1 MTINTS
7 IISGNSGLVE
17 KLIQELPEEL
27 LNITNIISSSKNKS
41 NFFNKYVW
49 VNLDN
54 NKFNN
59 EDLNGILFIKT
70 NQSDL
75 IIIVNYDIEL
85 SELFLSKFSGKII
98 RLNLMTENLQSH
110 LTPENF
116 IKNTNVSIVIDTLK
130 NKTFSLQHIEKIDF
144 NIEKMGDT
152 ISKLYK
158 NILTKFISILVNYTK
173 VD

>member
-17 KLIQELPEEL
+17 KLIQELPEKL

-41 NFFNKYVW
+41 NFFNKYAW
-49 VNLDN
+49 TNLDN
-54 NKFNN
+54 NKFNS

-75 IIIVNYDIEL
+75 VIIVNYDIEL
-85 SELFLSKFSGKII
+85 SELFLSKFSGKLI
-98 RLNLMTENLQSH
+98 RLNLMTENLQSY

-144 NIEKMGDT
+144 NIEKIGDI
-152 ISKLYK
+152 ISKLYN